1 MEGGAISAMYNGTSI
16 LAAPTPYI
24 CVSKLVLP
32 KSGRGALT
40 SPPIARPANITPVFP
55 MAATC
60 IAEPT
65 QKTPPV
71 IIGLIFRPTL
81 SPRGATAKEPKKQPA
96 WSRETMLAWNALTVA
111 SSAPISPKSLMCVSF
126 NAPKRGRTWH
136 AMESKGGST
145 TGTYFSN
152 GFKVIAVPMNARSYP
167 KRKAPMDATNDRM

>member
-1 MEGGAISAMYNGTSI
+1 MRRHSIVHPETDGSTGLDTDLVDSNESTTNGRRAISAMYNVTSI

-71 IIGLIFRPTL
+71 IIRLIFRPTL
-81 SPRGATAKEPKKQPA
+81 STRGATAKEPKKLPG

-111 SSAPISPKSLMCVSF
+111 SSASISQSP
-126 NAPKRGRTWH
+126 
-136 AMESKGGST
+136 
-145 TGTYFSN
+145 
-152 GFKVIAVPMNARSYP
+152 
-167 KRKAPMDATNDRM
+167 